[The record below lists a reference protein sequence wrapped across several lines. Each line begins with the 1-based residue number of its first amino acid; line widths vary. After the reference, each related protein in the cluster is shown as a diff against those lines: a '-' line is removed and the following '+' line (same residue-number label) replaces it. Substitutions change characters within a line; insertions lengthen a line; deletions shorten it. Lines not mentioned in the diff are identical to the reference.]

1 MIWLLL
7 LLLLRIAWIVGAST
21 SVRIVAIATIVVVVA
36 AIIGTTLTATH
47 RIALIGATL
56 VGLLLLLGVGTT
68 SSVRGLLRLGTTL
81 TSGSGTRTSGLL
93 RLLRLL
99 LLLVGLLLLGLLL
112 LLLLAEEDTL
122 LGGDGYASLEVTAQ
136 V

>member
-21 SVRIVAIATIVVVVA
+21 PVRIVAIATIIVVVVA
-36 AIIGTTLTATH
+36 VVGTTLAATH

-56 VGLLLLLGVGTT
+56 VGLLLLLLRVGAT

-81 TSGSGTRTSGLL
+81 ARSGTRTSGLL
-93 RLLRLL
+93 SLLRL

>member
-1 MIWLLL
+1 MIW

-21 SVRIVAIATIVVVVA
+21 SVRIVAIATIIVVVVVA
-36 AIIGTTLTATH
+36 VVGTTLTATH

>member
-21 SVRIVAIATIVVVVA
+21 PVRIVAIATIIVVVA
-36 AIIGTTLTATH
+36 VVGTTLAATH

-56 VGLLLLLGVGTT
+56 VGLLLLLLRVGAT

-81 TSGSGTRTSGLL
+81 ARSGTRTSGLL
-93 RLLRLL
+93 SLLRL

-112 LLLLAEEDTL
+112 LLLLAEENTL

>member
-1 MIWLLL
+1 MIWLL

-36 AIIGTTLTATH
+36 IIGTTLATTH

-56 VGLLLLLGVGTT
+56 VGLLLLLGVRTT
-68 SSVRGLLRLGTTL
+68 TSVRGLLRLGTTL

-122 LGGDGYASLEVTAQ
+122 LGCDGYASLEVTAQ